1 MGAVIPYDVYQVE
14 IALKNLKL
22 FYPEM
27 LPYYPANPIILEGI
41 EKRCLGSPPTTPT
54 HGCPNQPTA
63 TDGRRK
69 RNDS

>member
-41 EKRCLGSPPTTPT
+41 EKRCLESPPYHPNTRLPQST
-54 HGCPNQPTA
+54 HRN
-63 TDGRRK
+63 GRTKEKK
-69 RNDS
+69 R

>member
-41 EKRCLGSPPTTPT
+41 EKGV
-54 HGCPNQPTA
+54 
-63 TDGRRK
+63 
-69 RNDS
+69 